1 MQRPPQDSRAYLGLG
16 PLEYEVM
23 DSIWRL
29 GAWVTVGDVF
39 DDLNEC
45 AAKPH
50 AYSTVRTIVNK
61 LERKGLL
68 RKRVASKA
76 HEFAAVLERDA
87 SEREGV
93 QRIIRPL
100 LNPRNPLFA
109 HLVDEIAADEETL
122 QQFERLLSE
131 RRKAQQ

>member
-1 MQRPPQDSRAYLGLG
+1 
-16 PLEYEVM
+16 M
-23 DSIWRL
+23 DSIWRR

-39 DDLNEC
+39 DDLNER

-68 RKRVASKA
+68 RKRVAGKA
-76 HEFAAVLERDA
+76 HEFAAVSERDA
-87 SEREGV
+87 SERDGV

-100 LNPRNPLFA
+100 LNPGNPLFA

-131 RRKAQQ
+131 RRKAQE

>member
-1 MQRPPQDSRAYLGLG
+1 MSIPAQNSRAYLGLG
-16 PLEYEVM
+16 PLEYQVM
-23 DSIWRL
+23 DSVWRR
-29 GAWVTVGDVF
+29 GSWVTVGDVL
-39 DDLNEC
+39 DDLNAR

-50 AYSTVRTIVNK
+50 AYSTIRTIINK

-68 RKRVASKA
+68 RKRAAGKA
-76 HEFAAVLERDA
+76 HEFSAVSERNA

-93 QRIIRPL
+93 QRMIRPL

-122 QQFERLLSE
+122 RQFERLLSE
-131 RRKAQQ
+131 KRKTQQ